1 MGCKGPMAYM
11 NCPTVKWNEGVSYP
25 IQAGHPCFACASNDS
40 WDVFGPIYT
49 RAPHVP
55 GAGYQA
61 TADKIGAAVVAGT
74 AAAVATHAAIR
85 TIKGFKKEKF
95 TKEKDEADKIKG
107 GD

>member
-1 MGCKGPMAYM
+1 M
-11 NCPTVKWNEGVSYP
+11 
-25 IQAGHPCFACASNDS
+25 
-40 WDVFGPIYT
+40 
-49 RAPHVP
+49 P

-61 TADKIGAAVVAGT
+61 TADKIGLAVVAGT